1 MAFTR
6 YLIRYFY
13 SDIFRRFVYFS
24 IIGVINTTIHLV
36 AVVVFVELIDLS
48 PVASN
53 CLAFVAA
60 NIFSF
65 YANCRWN
72 YRKPMAA
79 SRYRRFFIISL
90 AGLLITAGL
99 SNVAYQM
106 GLHYLMGTAIVF
118 VTLPVLTFIV
128 HHWWTWDKQ

>member
-1 MAFTR
+1 M
-6 YLIRYFY
+6 RYFY
-13 SDIFRRFVYFS
+13 SDIFRRFSYFS
-24 IIGVINTTIHLV
+24 IIGAINTAIHLV
-36 AVVVFVELIDLS
+36 VVVVLVELMDLS

-72 YRKPMAA
+72 YRTPMAI

-90 AGLLITAGL
+90 AGLLITAGV
-99 SNVAYQM
+99 SAIAYQM
-106 GLHYLMGTAIVF
+106 GLHYLIGTTIVF
-118 VTLPVLTFIV
+118 MTLPVLTFIA